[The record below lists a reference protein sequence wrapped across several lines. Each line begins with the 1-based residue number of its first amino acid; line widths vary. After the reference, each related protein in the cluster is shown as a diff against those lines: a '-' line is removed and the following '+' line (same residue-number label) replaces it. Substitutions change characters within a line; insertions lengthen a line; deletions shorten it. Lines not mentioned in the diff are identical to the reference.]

1 MRWVLL
7 YSPVYSKENEVPRNK
22 ICWKT
27 QTRIKISKKSGSRI
41 HALKHCVISII
52 FFFDKEMWE
61 TYICLRK
68 RWLSRKWHDV
78 FLIDFCYWS
87 AATAKSHQSCPTLCN
102 PIDCSPPGSHS
113 WDSPRQEHW
122 NGLPF
127 PSPVHESKKWKWSRS
142 VVSDSSPPPWTVAR
156 LRRPWDVP
164 SKSTQLH

>member
-113 WDSPRQEHW
+113 WDSPGKNTGMDCHFLLQCMKVKSESEVAQSCQTLHHPH
-122 NGLPF
+122 GL
-127 PSPVHESKKWKWSRS
+127 
-142 VVSDSSPPPWTVAR
+142 
-156 LRRPWDVP
+156 
-164 SKSTQLH
+164 

>member
-113 WDSPRQEHW
+113 WDSPGKNTGMDCHFLLQCMKVKSE
-122 NGLPF
+122 GEVAQSCPTLSDPMDC
-127 PSPVHESKKWKWSRS
+127 SPPGSSVHGFSKKE
-142 VVSDSSPPPWTVAR
+142 P
-156 LRRPWDVP
+156 
-164 SKSTQLH
+164 